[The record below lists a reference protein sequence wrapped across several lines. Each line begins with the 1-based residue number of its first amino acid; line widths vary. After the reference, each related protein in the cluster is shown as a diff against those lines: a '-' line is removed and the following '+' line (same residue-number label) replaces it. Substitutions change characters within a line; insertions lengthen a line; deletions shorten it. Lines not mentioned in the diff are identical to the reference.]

1 MRTLRNGVM
10 TQSFFYPGHIDH
22 DSEYGPVQF
31 ADGLL
36 VPVGGLETA
45 VESASWGRIKER
57 ARSSRFPGGGAHGAG
72 LFPANPPFFGNVNR
86 SGDRDVT

>member
-1 MRTLRNGVM
+1 M

-45 VESASWGRIKER
+45 VPDFFRPIP
-57 ARSSRFPGGGAHGAG
+57 RF
-72 LFPANPPFFGNVNR
+72 
-86 SGDRDVT
+86 SETSTDRVTGMSPDQGTRKKNHLIR